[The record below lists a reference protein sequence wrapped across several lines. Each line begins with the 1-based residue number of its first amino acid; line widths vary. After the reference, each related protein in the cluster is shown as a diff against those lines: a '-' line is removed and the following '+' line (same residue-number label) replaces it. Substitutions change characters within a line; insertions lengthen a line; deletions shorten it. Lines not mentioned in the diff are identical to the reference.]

1 MEQMIFVNLPVKDLD
16 RAKAFWTE
24 LGYSFNPQFT
34 DEKAACL
41 VFSDTIFAML
51 ITEPFFK
58 EFTKKDITDASSS
71 TEAIIALSAGS
82 RDEVDRLVDKALA
95 AGGSPAIDPVEYGD
109 AMYSRSFQDPDHH
122 NWEVVW
128 MDVEKMTGQQG

>member
-16 RAKAFWTE
+16 KAKAFWTE

-34 DEKAACL
+34 DENAACL

-51 ITEPFFK
+51 LTEPFFRN
-58 EFTKKDITDASSS
+58 FTKKDIADASSS
-71 TEAIIALSAGS
+71 TETIIALSASS
-82 RDEVDRLVDKALA
+82 REEVDRLVDKALA
-95 AGGSPAIDPVEYGD
+95 AGGTKAIDPVEYGD

-128 MDVEKMTGQQG
+128 MDVEKMAQQEG

>member
-16 RAKAFWTE
+16 KAKAFWTE

-58 EFTKKDITDASSS
+58 NFTKKDITDASSS
-71 TEAIIALSAGS
+71 TETIIALSASS

-95 AGGSPAIDPVEYGD
+95 AGATKAIDPVEYGD

-128 MDVEKMTGQQG
+128 MDVEKMAQQEG